1 MDAQGWSLLAFGAT
15 CDAGLL
21 EEALAA
27 HAAALAARPPP
38 PAAASADLRVQRE
51 SLRLRHAAAALLKQ
65 PGAGVA
71 ELAQAAVDAFRAE
84 ALGDAVAGGRSVP
97 LGAAPALRAA
107 LALAPGAPAPA
118 PDGAAPEID
127 LLHSFALGGQAVSA
141 RAVAAKAPAHVAIVL
156 LARLDAA
163 LARAAEWWSEPAH
176 GARLAACLAEL
187 GVARGAS
194 AGAGADARFALLAAC
209 AGVATDLGLDPA
221 PAMAAAAAVNPLAL
235 RTAASVAEL
244 RAARDPRRALAEA
257 AAALRRAE
265 RAGHEFAAALLAT
278 RAAFAILAGASGPSF
293 RLGAARALTRRARL
307 GLDASGEAV
316 PGAALEAARREL
328 AGLEAALGV
337 AAPCAADD
345 ALRWAMPVAVDGAAF
360 AAAAR

>member
-15 CDAGLL
+15 CDAGPL

-27 HAAALAARPPP
+27 HAAELAARPPP
-38 PAAASADLRVQRE
+38 PPAASADLRVQRE
-51 SLRLRHAAAALLKQ
+51 SLRLRRAAAALLKQ
-65 PGAGVA
+65 PSAGVA

-84 ALGDAVAGGRSVP
+84 ALNDIVAGGRSVP
-97 LGAAPALRAA
+97 LGAAPALRAV

-118 PDGAAPEID
+118 PDGAADPEIN
-127 LLHSFALGGQAVSA
+127 LLRCLALASQAVSA
-141 RAVAAKAPAHVAIVL
+141 RAAAAKAPVHVAPAL

-163 LARAAEWWSEPAH
+163 LGRAADWWAEPAR
-176 GARLAACLAEL
+176 GARLAARLAEL
-187 GVARGAS
+187 SVARG
-194 AGAGADARFALLAAC
+194 AGAGADARFALLAAR
-209 AGVATDLGLDPA
+209 AGVAADLGLDPA
-221 PAMAAAAAVNPLAL
+221 PAMAAAAAANPLAL

-278 RAAFAILAGASGPSF
+278 RAAFAILAGASGPTF
-293 RLGAARALTRRARL
+293 RLGAARALTRRARR

-316 PGAALEAARREL
+316 PGPALEAARSEL
-328 AGLEAALGV
+328 AGVEAALGV
-337 AAPCAADD
+337 DARGAADD
-345 ALRWAMPVAVDGAAF
+345 ALRCAVPVAVDGAAF